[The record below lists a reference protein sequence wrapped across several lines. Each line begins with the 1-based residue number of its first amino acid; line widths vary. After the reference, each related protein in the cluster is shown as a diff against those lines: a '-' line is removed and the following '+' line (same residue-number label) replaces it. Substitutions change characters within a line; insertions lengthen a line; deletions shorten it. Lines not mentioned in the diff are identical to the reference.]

1 MSHLQIEQ
9 YSSYPHGLADF
20 QAVGAE
26 REPWGA
32 LVVWWQNFNVNGSD
46 GAPGI
51 KKKKKKKKHVISIRI
66 AIACARYIEP
76 YSLQSP

>member
-9 YSSYPHGLADF
+9 YSSYPHGLTDF

-26 REPWGA
+26 REPWWA
-32 LVVWWQNFNVNGSD
+32 LVVWWQNLNVNCSD

-51 KKKKKKKKHVISIRI
+51 KKKKHVSSIRI
-66 AIACARYIEP
+66 AIAGARYSEP
-76 YSLQSP
+76 YSL